1 MEGVFQG
8 ADSESGD
15 LFKGIKDF
23 LESNGI
29 EVYRMNVEPESYQ
42 VKHNGQNI
50 RIYVQRKMEEPKSKV
65 ER

>member
-1 MEGVFQG
+1 
-8 ADSESGD
+8 
-15 LFKGIKDF
+15 
-23 LESNGI
+23 
-29 EVYRMNVEPESYQ
+29 MNVEPEAYQ